1 MNNQQKKM
9 HPILWFLFAIIIP
22 VLIAISLTIVVL
34 SAAGFNVV
42 GWMKETGSNIP
53 VLSSVIKTDEEIKH
67 EQIEQKLQDTITSQS
82 EEIEQL
88 TQHIENLEANIDQ
101 LEKEIIKL
109 ENKNQNEEKRLEED
123 EENLNLQA
131 DTIKKLSASFKK
143 MNKKKAALIFQDLNT
158 DIAISLLHELSNDV
172 RGEVLEAMEPKQA
185 AELSEKFI
193 DSLD

>member
-53 VLSSVIKTDEEIKH
+53 ILSSVIKKDEEIKH
-67 EQIEQKLQDTITSQS
+67 EQIEKKLQDTITSQS

-131 DTIKKLSASFKK
+131 DTIKKL
-143 MNKKKAALIFQDLNT
+143 
-158 DIAISLLHELSNDV
+158 
-172 RGEVLEAMEPKQA
+172 
-185 AELSEKFI
+185 
-193 DSLD
+193 